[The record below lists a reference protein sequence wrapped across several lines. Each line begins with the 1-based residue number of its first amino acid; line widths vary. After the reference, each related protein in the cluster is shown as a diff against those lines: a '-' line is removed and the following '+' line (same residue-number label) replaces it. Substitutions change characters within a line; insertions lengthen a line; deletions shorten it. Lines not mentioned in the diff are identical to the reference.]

1 MKKFFTLISMLCLC
15 AFNAM
20 AANYVLD
27 KELSWDDVKGGE
39 QAFALVSG
47 DKVLFGKDAQNAGFD
62 VAANALAETNAAITW
77 KVETN
82 ELGVLFHA
90 YTPAGESYVIWGG
103 SWLNSQPAIGSA
115 TFILGNAGKNNDTGE
130 TWEGGQDMT
139 NGAIWTVAA
148 VEGGYSIQ
156 NVGNNGYLSGLSTT
170 EAAEN
175 VWKFYSVKEDAS
187 GEVAPKKS
195 DFVLDK
201 ELSWDEVKAGEQGFA
216 LVSGDKIL
224 FGKDAQNA
232 GFDAVDKALVKTNAA
247 ITWKVETNELGV
259 LFHAYTPAGES
270 YVIWGGSWLNSQPA
284 IGSATFILGNAGKNN
299 DTGETWEGG
308 QDMTNGAIW
317 TVAAVEGGYS
327 IQNVGNNGYLSGL
340 STTEAADN
348 VWKFYSIKEATGEE
362 EPAEDPKPAVTV
374 PEGCVDV
381 AALTGTFADWAT
393 TVVYPKEFAVQGA
406 AFGDGNGDKES
417 THVSVAD
424 YDKVTFVVS
433 KGSTQGLA
441 LRVWMW
447 NGSSVVTLFA
457 QPEAN
462 EATAD
467 YSQEY
472 LIKEPG
478 NYVVKFN
485 GLTDLKGVKAQNNWG
500 ADPITVDLAYVT
512 PKSGEVTTA
521 IKAVKKAEKKAVK
534 KVLVNNQL
542 VIVKGN
548 DKFNVAGQLVK

>member
-1 MKKFFTLISMLCLC
+1 MKKFFTLISMFCLC

-187 GEVAPKKS
+187 GEVAPKNS

-201 ELSWDEVKAGEQGFA
+201 ELTWDEVKAGEQGFA

-247 ITWKVETNELGV
+247 ITWKVETNEVGT

-317 TVAAVEGGYS
+317 TVAAVEGGYT

-340 STTEAADN
+340 STTEAAEN

-485 GLTDLKGVKAQNNWG
+485 GLTDLKGVKAANNWG
-500 ADPITVDLAYVT
+500 ADPIVVDLAYVT

-534 KVLVNNQL
+534 KILVNNQL

>member
-1 MKKFFTLISMLCLC
+1 MKKFFTLISMFCLC

-115 TFILGNAGKNNDTGE
+115 TFIL
-130 TWEGGQDMT
+130 
-139 NGAIWTVAA
+139 
-148 VEGGYSIQ
+148 
-156 NVGNNGYLSGLSTT
+156 VGNNGYLSGLSTT

-187 GEVAPKKS
+187 GEVAPKNS

-201 ELSWDEVKAGEQGFA
+201 ELTWDEVKAGEQGFA

-247 ITWKVETNELGV
+247 ITWKVETNEVGT

-284 IGSATFILGNAGKNN
+284 IGSATFIL
-299 DTGETWEGG
+299 
-308 QDMTNGAIW
+308 
-317 TVAAVEGGYS
+317 EGGYT

-406 AFGDGNGDKES
+406 TFGDGNGDKES

-485 GLTDLKGVKAQNNWG
+485 GLTDLKGVKAANNWG
-500 ADPITVDLAYVT
+500 AESIVVDLAYVT

>member
-1 MKKFFTLISMLCLC
+1 MKKIFTLISMICLC

-27 KELSWDDVKGGE
+27 KEL
-39 QAFALVSG
+39 
-47 DKVLFGKDAQNAGFD
+47 
-62 VAANALAETNAAITW
+62 T
-77 KVETN
+77 
-82 ELGVLFHA
+82 
-90 YTPAGESYVIWGG
+90 
-103 SWLNSQPAIGSA
+103 
-115 TFILGNAGKNNDTGE
+115 
-130 TWEGGQDMT
+130 
-139 NGAIWTVAA
+139 
-148 VEGGYSIQ
+148 
-156 NVGNNGYLSGLSTT
+156 
-170 EAAEN
+170 
-175 VWKFYSVKEDAS
+175 
-187 GEVAPKKS
+187 
-195 DFVLDK
+195 
-201 ELSWDEVKAGEQGFA
+201 WDEVKAGEQGFA
-216 LVSGDKIL
+216 LVSGDKVL

-381 AALTGTFADWAT
+381 AALTGTYSDWASK
-393 TVVYPKEFAVQGA
+393 VAYPKTFAVQGE

-424 YDKVTFVVS
+424 YEKITFVVS
-433 KGSTQGLA
+433 QGSAQGLG

-447 NGSSVVTLFA
+447 DGSQVVTLFA
-457 QPEAN
+457 HPEAE

-467 YSQEY
+467 FTQEY

-485 GLTDLKGVKAQNNWG
+485 GIADMKGVKAANNWG
-500 ADPITVDLAYVT
+500 ADPIVVDLAYVT
-512 PKSGEVTTA
+512 PKAVTTSINA
-521 IKAVKKAEKKAVK
+521 VSVKAQDKAVKA
-534 KVLVNNQL
+534 LVNGQL

>member
-1 MKKFFTLISMLCLC
+1 MKKFFTLISMFCLC

-39 QAFALVSG
+39 QA
-47 DKVLFGKDAQNAGFD
+47 
-62 VAANALAETNAAITW
+62 
-77 KVETN
+77 
-82 ELGVLFHA
+82 
-90 YTPAGESYVIWGG
+90 
-103 SWLNSQPAIGSA
+103 
-115 TFILGNAGKNNDTGE
+115 
-130 TWEGGQDMT
+130 
-139 NGAIWTVAA
+139 
-148 VEGGYSIQ
+148 
-156 NVGNNGYLSGLSTT
+156 
-170 EAAEN
+170 
-175 VWKFYSVKEDAS
+175 
-187 GEVAPKKS
+187 
-195 DFVLDK
+195 
-201 ELSWDEVKAGEQGFA
+201 FA

-247 ITWKVETNELGV
+247 ITWKVETNEVGT

-284 IGSATFILGNAGKNN
+284 IGSATFILGKAGKNN

-317 TVAAVEGGYS
+317 TVAAVEGGYT

-340 STTEAADN
+340 STTEAAEN

-485 GLTDLKGVKAQNNWG
+485 GLTDLKGVKAANNWG
-500 ADPITVDLAYVT
+500 ADPIVVDLAYVT

-534 KVLVNNQL
+534 KILVNNQL

>member
-1 MKKFFTLISMLCLC
+1 MKKFFTLISMFCLC

-148 VEGGYSIQ
+148 VEGGYTIQ

-187 GEVAPKKS
+187 GEVAPKNS

-201 ELSWDEVKAGEQGFA
+201 ELTWDEVKAGEQGFA

-317 TVAAVEGGYS
+317 TVAAVEGGYT

-406 AFGDGNGDKES
+406 TFGDGNGDKES

-485 GLTDLKGVKAQNNWG
+485 GLTDLKGVKAANNWG
-500 ADPITVDLAYVT
+500 AESIVVDLAYVT